1 MELKML
7 KNLENF
13 FLSNLQEDDIGVYLK
28 ARTFMFFGLIISVV
42 IFILFIALNV
52 IIQRDLFSMLN
63 IMLFVIL
70 SVSLGSLVALK
81 SGRYYLAVLLLL
93 APSMGGYA
101 LYMLSGNY
109 AFDEAAIFSPYHLMI
124 FILFSALFANWQ
136 GTLAVTILAIGTSI
150 TSLLITDRINP
161 EVIPVIL
168 INMTFGMIVIG
179 IISILIHRVN
189 GQARKRLEEELENR
203 QEYER
208 TLQFIDSIES
218 ISERLRESSQ
228 SMSDTSASFSEN
240 AQNQA
245 ASTEEVSATVE
256 EISAVSERVD
266 NSTSLQKTAVQD
278 LVSRLQQLKDT
289 TSEMKERVESS
300 RGRSGDVSEITRQGS
315 ASMEE
320 MNGRMKSI
328 SDRSNEMTGIISI
341 INDISDQINLL
352 SLNASIEAARAG
364 EQGRGFA
371 VVADEISKLAD
382 QTSQSVRSIAD
393 LIKASDEE
401 VTSGNRIVQES
412 VEANRKIMAGVQ
424 QIRQEVE
431 SLARAM
437 QRQDEVTVEVIRLGQ
452 DVNVRSEEIS
462 TATGEQKNAAQEIV
476 RTISDISE
484 LTQENASGAEQMAGS
499 AESLATIAA
508 DLDHRL
514 DEFQA
519 GIQERRG
526 IDGGTGEQA

>member
-1 MELKML
+1 MIHT
-7 KNLENF
+7 LERY
-13 FLSNLQEDDIGVYLK
+13 FLSRLDEKNIGIYLK
-28 ARTFMFFGLIISVV
+28 ARTFMFFSLIISMV
-42 IFILFIALNV
+42 IFTLFIALNV
-52 IIQRDLFSMLN
+52 IVQREFFSTLN
-63 IMLFVIL
+63 IMLFVIF

-81 SGRYYLAVLLLL
+81 AGKYYLAVLLILI
-93 APSMGGYA
+93 PSMGGYA
-101 LYMLSGNY
+101 LYMFSGNFVY
-109 AFDEAAIFSPYHLMI
+109 DEAVIFSPYHLMI

-136 GTLAVTILAIGTSI
+136 ITLTVTILSIGTSI
-150 TSLLITDRINP
+150 SSIVTSDRINP
-161 EVIPVIL
+161 DIIPVTL

-179 IISILIHRVN
+179 IISILIHRIN
-189 GQARKRLEEELENR
+189 ERARRRLEEELENR
-203 QEYER
+203 EEYER

-218 ISERLRESSQ
+218 ISERLRDSSRA
-228 SMSDTSASFSEN
+228 MSDTSANFSEN

-266 NSTSLQKTAVQD
+266 NSTSLQKTTVRD

-289 TSEMKERVESS
+289 TSEMKDRVESS
-300 RGRSGDVSEITRQGS
+300 RSRSNEVSEITRQGS

-328 SDRSNEMTGIISI
+328 SDRSDEMTGIISI

-382 QTSQSVRSIAD
+382 QTSTSVRSIAD
-393 LIKASDEE
+393 LIKASEEE
-401 VTSGNRIVQES
+401 VTSGNRIVRES
-412 VEANRKIMAGVQ
+412 VEANRNILAGVQ
-424 QIRQEVE
+424 EIGQEVE
-431 SLARAM
+431 SLARTM
-437 QRQDEVTVEVIRLGQ
+437 QSQDEVTGEVIKLGQ

-476 RTISDISE
+476 RTVSDISE

-508 DLDHRL
+508 ELDHRL
-514 DEFQA
+514 DEFQD
-519 GIQERRG
+519 GLKERQG
-526 IDGGTGEQA
+526 EAEKETEKEEQA